1 MGNEV
6 VETEQSD
13 NLTIDQFKKSMP
25 PQLRRTITQDMVD
38 NVNTLV
44 TDPVAREAYRDN
56 LLSYTGVIADG
67 RFKIQSYIDA
77 VRYVSFKLMGDSN
90 VTAYAKS
97 FPDRYQRLIDNGSTA
112 KDISANVA
120 MYNKNKLV
128 NLIFEQTLIPS
139 YVFNQDLYQK
149 ALNVQAELMLGAKSE
164 KVRSDAADSIMREL
178 RQPEIKKVELS
189 VGITQDKTIDELR
202 NTTLEL
208 VAQQRLMMQ
217 AGTMNAKDIA
227 HSKVIEGQSEEV
239 IID

>member
-1 MGNEV
+1 MSNEV

-217 AGTMNAKDIA
+217 AGAMNAKDIA